1 MNFDSLRN
9 RFDKIREDWAEDSG
23 VDFQFKNKQYTTDL
37 GKLALEIPFQHNKYL
52 NHYTDLTEIK
62 TSLEFQA
69 RQLVRQKREYY
80 GGEADAKTYAEKP
93 FGNSIKTSE
102 KMKVYLES
110 DEDIINIEAK
120 VKYIDQMLFFLDQV
134 MKQISSRGFQIN
146 SAIQWEKFING
157 SD

>member
-62 TSLEFQA
+62 TSLEF
-69 RQLVRQKREYY
+69 
-80 GGEADAKTYAEKP
+80 
-93 FGNSIKTSE
+93 
-102 KMKVYLES
+102 
-110 DEDIINIEAK
+110 
-120 VKYIDQMLFFLDQV
+120 
-134 MKQISSRGFQIN
+134 
-146 SAIQWEKFING
+146 
-157 SD
+157 